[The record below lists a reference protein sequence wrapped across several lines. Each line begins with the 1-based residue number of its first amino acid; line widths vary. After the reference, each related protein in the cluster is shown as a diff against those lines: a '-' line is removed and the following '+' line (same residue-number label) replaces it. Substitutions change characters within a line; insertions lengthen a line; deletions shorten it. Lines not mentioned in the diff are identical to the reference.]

1 MGTRVRFEP
10 QGIEIEM
17 KHAVSLLDAAR
28 RAGVPVRTRCDGK
41 AGCLMCK
48 VDVEGDERL
57 LTPPSPPEMRKLGVD
72 STQGLRLACQVR
84 VSGQEGAITV
94 TVPEDPLKAL
104 VRRQLAEQQN
114 DDSLW

>member
-10 QGIEIEM
+10 QGIEIEI

-28 RAGVPVRTRCDGK
+28 RAGVSVRTRCGGK

-48 VDVEGDERL
+48 VNVDGEERV
-57 LTPPSPPEMRKLGVD
+57 LTPPSSPEQRKLGVV

-84 VSGQEGAITV
+84 VSGQEGLITV

-104 VRRQLAEQQN
+104 VRRQLAERHN